1 MLDIIRNYPI
11 ESLAT
16 IYLIVI
22 SLISIIVC
30 IYDKVVSKKNKVEL
44 RVPERDLLLLS
55 AFGGGIAMYIT
66 MLLVRHKTKHRKFMI
81 GIPAIIIAQFA
92 IAFALLWFIN
102 R

>member
-1 MLDIIRNYPI
+1 MLDIIREYPI
-11 ESLAT
+11 QSLAT

-30 IYDKVVSKKNKVEL
+30 IYDKKISRKNKVEL
-44 RVPERDLLLLS
+44 RVPEKNLLLLS

-81 GIPAIIIAQFA
+81 GIPSCFVFCLTTLSRLQ
-92 IAFALLWFIN
+92 
-102 R
+102 

>member
-1 MLDIIRNYPI
+1 MLDIIREYPI
-11 ESLAT
+11 QSLAT